1 MRNEA
6 RQFEL
11 NWNTKIISNEHLGRS
26 MASVSSFPIVVVKPI
41 ISVTTTQCHK
51 AAIVNGVGQV

>member
-11 NWNTKIISNEHLGRS
+11 NWNTKIISNEHLSRS

-41 ISVTTTQCHK
+41 ISVTTQCHK

>member
-11 NWNTKIISNEHLGRS
+11 NWNTEIISNEHLGRS
-26 MASVSSFPIVVVKPI
+26 MACVSSFPIVVVKPT
-41 ISVTTTQCHK
+41 ISVTTQCHK
-51 AAIVNGVGQV
+51 AAIVNGIGQT

>member
-1 MRNEA
+1 MKNEV

-11 NWNTKIISNEHLGRS
+11 NWNTEIISNEHLSRS
-26 MASVSSFPIVVVKPI
+26 MACVSYFPIVVIKPK
-41 ISVTTTQCHK
+41 ISVTTQCHK

>member
-1 MRNEA
+1 MKNEA

-11 NWNTKIISNEHLGRS
+11 NWNTKIISNEHLGRP

-41 ISVTTTQCHK
+41 ISVTTQCHK
-51 AAIVNGVGQV
+51 AAIVNSVGQA

>member
-1 MRNEA
+1 MKNEA

-26 MASVSSFPIVVVKPI
+26 MASVSSFPIVVVKPTM
-41 ISVTTTQCHK
+41 SATTQYHK
-51 AAIVNGVGQV
+51 AAIINGVGQV

>member
-11 NWNTKIISNEHLGRS
+11 NWNTEIISNEHLSRS
-26 MASVSSFPIVVVKPI
+26 MARVSSFPIVVVKPTM
-41 ISVTTTQCHK
+41 SATTQCHK
-51 AAIVNGVGQV
+51 AAIINGIGQV

>member
-11 NWNTKIISNEHLGRS
+11 NWNTEIISNEHLSRS
-26 MASVSSFPIVVVKPI
+26 MARVSSFPIVVVKPT
-41 ISVTTTQCHK
+41 ISVTTQCHK
-51 AAIVNGVGQV
+51 AATVNGVGQV

>member
-1 MRNEA
+1 MKNEA

-11 NWNTKIISNEHLGRS
+11 NWNAEIISNEHLSRS
-26 MASVSSFPIVVVKPI
+26 MECVSYFPIVVIKPK
-41 ISVTTTQCHK
+41 ISVTTQCHK

>member
-26 MASVSSFPIVVVKPI
+26 MGCVSSFPIVVVKPT
-41 ISVTTTQCHK
+41 ISVTAQCHK

>member
-1 MRNEA
+1 MKNEA

-11 NWNTKIISNEHLGRS
+11 NWNTKIISNKHLGRS
-26 MASVSSFPIVVVKPI
+26 MASVSSFSIGVVKPT
-41 ISVTTTQCHK
+41 ISVTTQCHK

>member
-1 MRNEA
+1 MKNEA

-11 NWNTKIISNEHLGRS
+11 NWNTEIISNEHLSRS
-26 MASVSSFPIVVVKPI
+26 MARVSSFPIVVVKST
-41 ISVTTTQCHK
+41 ISVTTQCHK

>member
-1 MRNEA
+1 MKNEV

-11 NWNTKIISNEHLGRS
+11 NWNTKIISNEHLSRS
-26 MASVSSFPIVVVKPI
+26 MACVSYFPIVVIKPK
-41 ISVTTTQCHK
+41 ISVTTQCHK

>member
-1 MRNEA
+1 MKNEA

-11 NWNTKIISNEHLGRS
+11 NWNTEIISNEHLSRS
-26 MASVSSFPIVVVKPI
+26 IARVSSFPIVVVKPTM
-41 ISVTTTQCHK
+41 SATTQCQK

>member
-1 MRNEA
+1 MKNEV

-11 NWNTKIISNEHLGRS
+11 NWNTKIISNKHLGRS
-26 MASVSSFPIVVVKPI
+26 MASVSSFLIVVVKPTM
-41 ISVTTTQCHK
+41 SATTQCQK

>member
-1 MRNEA
+1 MKNEA

-41 ISVTTTQCHK
+41 ISVTTQCHK
-51 AAIVNGVGQV
+51 AAIGNGVDQV

>member
-11 NWNTKIISNEHLGRS
+11 NWNTEIISNEHLGRS
-26 MASVSSFPIVVVKPI
+26 MACVSSFPIVVVNPT
-41 ISVTTTQCHK
+41 ISVTTQCHK
-51 AAIVNGVGQV
+51 ATIVNGVGQT